1 MRVRVPSAAQFIPTI
16 KSNFIMA
23 KKCASCP
30 LAVNAVNGRYCTRFK
45 LYVPYLTK
53 PLCEPDGD

>member
-1 MRVRVPSAAQFIPTI
+1 
-16 KSNFIMA
+16 MA